1 MLHLLYIVVLVLYG
15 LVTAAHLLPWV
26 VPRGLVERARSI
38 SLLGLVFHGLAL
50 FGDVALGQ
58 WTPGLPEA
66 VSSVSLGVM
75 AMYAMVAK
83 GRQRAIGILL
93 APLGMVALG
102 LGLVVPH
109 EQVVGMQQ
117 VQGVSAWLPIHLSL
131 LFLGVAGFALSGAVG
146 ALYLYVHNA
155 LKAKRFDVVSRFP
168 SLDWLDQTQF
178 RAMLFGF
185 LALTFGIAAGGAL
198 AVASLQQNW
207 VMDPKVVY
215 TGLVWL
221 VYAGA
226 LQSRLI
232 WGRRGRFTAWVSIS
246 GFALMIF
253 SLLGLNFILSS
264 SWHGYVG

>member
-1 MLHLLYIVVLVLYG
+1 MQHLLYIVVLVLYG
-15 LVTAAHLLPWV
+15 VVTAAHLLPWV
-26 VPRGLVERARSI
+26 VPRAVIERARAI
-38 SLLGLVFHGLAL
+38 AGLGIAFHLLALGGDAVVGLA
-50 FGDVALGQ
+50 D
-58 WTPGLPEA
+58 PGLPEA

-75 AMYAMVAK
+75 VMYALVAR
-83 GRQRAIGILL
+83 GPQRALGILL

-117 VQGVSAWLPIHLSL
+117 VDGVSAWLPIHLSL

-146 ALYLYVHNA
+146 ALYIYVHNA
-155 LKAKRFDVVSRFP
+155 LKAKRFDIVTRFP

-185 LALTFGIAAGGAL
+185 LALTFGIGAGGAL
-198 AVASLQQNW
+198 AVASFQQNW

-221 VYAGA
+221 IYAAA

-253 SLLGLNFILSS
+253 SLLGLNFLLSS

>member
-1 MLHLLYIVVLVLYG
+1 MQHLLYIPVLLAYVAVTVG
-15 LVTAAHLLPWV
+15 HLVPWIVPAAV
-26 VPRGLVERARSI
+26 RERLRA
-38 SLLGLVFHGLAL
+38 LGAAGVAL
-50 FGDVALGQ
+50 HVVALGADVAVGVLR
-58 WTPGLPEA
+58 PGLPEA

-75 AMYAMVAK
+75 VMYATLAT
-83 GRQRAIGILL
+83 GRQKALGLLL
-93 APLGMVALG
+93 APLGLVLLG

-109 EQVVGMQQ
+109 EEVAGLQQ
-117 VQGVSAWLPIHLSL
+117 VQGVNAWLPIHLTL

-146 ALYLYVHNA
+146 ALYLYVHKA
-155 LKAKRFDVVSRFP
+155 LKAKRFDVIARLP

-185 LALTFGIAAGGAL
+185 LALTLGIAAGGAL
-198 AVASLQQNW
+198 AVASFQQSW

-215 TGLVWL
+215 TGVVWL
-221 VYAGA
+221 IYAAA

-246 GFALMIF
+246 GFALMVF